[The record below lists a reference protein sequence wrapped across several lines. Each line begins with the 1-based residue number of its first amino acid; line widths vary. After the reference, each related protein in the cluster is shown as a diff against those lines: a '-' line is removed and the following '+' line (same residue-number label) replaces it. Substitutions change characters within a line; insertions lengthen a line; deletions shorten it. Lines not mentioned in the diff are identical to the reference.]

1 MPRMKYRQGL
11 RGPLLLGLLCTSSLA
26 LAKATLDVKIEPA
39 NAALKANIEAYIGA
53 LGDRNEE
60 ALRRFRRSAED
71 QARQAAK
78 ALGYYQA
85 EIDSRID
92 GGKDPSLHLLVVP
105 GEPVRLRNVVVR
117 IDGEASAHKGFRVP
131 QSKALTQGAQL
142 NQGAYEDAKK
152 LIQNQ
157 ALRFGF
163 FDGRF
168 TRQRLDIDPRAGF
181 ADIELVYDSG
191 PRYSLGAVTF
201 DGDTPFDPDLLA
213 RLVPFPANT
222 PYDSDQVAKLSQNL
236 QASGYFDEVRVD
248 ASPVKGGGLVI
259 PVKVKLAAVK
269 PRTVGLGVGFSTDVG
284 PRARANWTRHW
295 INPQGHRLGVETE
308 VSPVRQNVGTWYEI
322 PLDPPLTDTLR
333 FSTGLQRENLVDVDS
348 RRFTI
353 GGQWQSK
360 LPSDWQRVVS
370 LRWEQETF
378 DFGDGSDDGRSSFL
392 IPGISYGVTRSDNK
406 LDPNRGYSLQFDVR
420 GAKEGI
426 LSDTDFTYAS
436 AMAKGLYTL
445 PGGHRVLGRVQAG
458 GIATTDFDAI
468 PPSLRFFAGGD
479 QSVRG
484 YDYQTLSPEDSNGKK
499 VGGRYLLVGSAEYQF
514 PITEKWRLAAFVDR
528 GNAMDSLNAAMK
540 SGAGLGVRWVSPV
553 GPIRLDLAKA
563 LDDPGGYRI
572 HFSMGPEL

>member
-1 MPRMKYRQGL
+1 MNFCHGL
-11 RGPLLLGLLCTSSLA
+11 RGLVLLSLLCTSTLV
-26 LAKATLDVKIEPA
+26 LAKATLEVKVDPA
-39 NAALKANIEAYIGA
+39 NAALKANIEAFIGD
-53 LGDRNEE
+53 LGDRDEN
-60 ALRRFRRSAED
+60 ALQRFRRAAEE
-71 QARQAAK
+71 QARMAAQ

-85 EIDSRID
+85 EIDSRVAE
-92 GGKDPSLHLLVVP
+92 GKAPTLRLTVVP

-117 IDGEASAHKGFRVP
+117 VEGEASTLKAFRVP
-131 QSKALTQGAQL
+131 NSKRLKPDARLEHD
-142 NQGAYEDAKK
+142 AYEDAKK

-163 FDGRF
+163 FAGRF
-168 TRQRLDIDPRAGF
+168 RSQRLDIDPRAGY
-181 ADIELVYDSG
+181 ADIELIYDSG
-191 PRYSLGAVTF
+191 PRYSLGAVSF
-201 DGDTPFDPDLLA
+201 QGDTPFDPDLLA

-236 QASGYFDEVRVD
+236 QASGYFEEVRVD
-248 ASPVKGGGLVI
+248 ASPTQGGGRLI
-259 PVKVKLAAVK
+259 PVSVRLKAVM
-269 PRTVGLGVGFSTDVG
+269 PRTVGLGVGVSTDVG

-295 INPQGHRLGVETE
+295 VNPQGHSLGAETE
-308 VSPVRQNVGTWYEI
+308 ASGVRQSVGAWYQI
-322 PLDPPLTDTLR
+322 PLDPPLTDSLR
-333 FSTGLQRENLVDVDS
+333 FTTGLQREDLVDVRS
-348 RRFTI
+348 RRFTL
-353 GGQWQSK
+353 GTQWQSK
-360 LPSDWQRVVS
+360 LPNDWQRIVS
-370 LRWEQETF
+370 LRWEQENF

-392 IPGISYGVTRSDNK
+392 MPGINFGVTRSDAK
-406 LDPNRGYSLQFDVR
+406 LDPSRGYSLQFDVR

-426 LSDTDFTYAS
+426 LSDADFTYAS

-445 PGGHRVLGRVQAG
+445 PGGHRFLGRAQAG

-484 YDYQTLSPEDSNGKK
+484 YDYQTLSPEDHEGNK
-499 VGGRYLLVGSAEYQF
+499 VGGRYLLVGSAEYQY
-514 PITEKWRLAAFVDR
+514 PIAERWRLAAFVDR

-540 SGAGLGVRWVSPV
+540 TGAGIGVRWVSPV